1 VRRVLAA
8 DLPNW
13 FDLDA
18 LKTTVVV
25 LAGVAL
31 LAAIVVLARVRDP
44 RVKFVSVIALLG
56 ICAGLVYYRAELDDC
71 EKTCSCKFI
80 FDYPDT
86 DGCPER

>member
-1 VRRVLAA
+1 VAA

-25 LAGVAL
+25 LAGLAL
-31 LAAIVVLARVRDP
+31 LAAIFALARVRDP
-44 RVKFVSVIALLG
+44 KRKLFAVLALLG
-56 ICAGLVYYRAELDDC
+56 ICAGLVFYRTELDDC

-86 DGCPER
+86 EGCPER